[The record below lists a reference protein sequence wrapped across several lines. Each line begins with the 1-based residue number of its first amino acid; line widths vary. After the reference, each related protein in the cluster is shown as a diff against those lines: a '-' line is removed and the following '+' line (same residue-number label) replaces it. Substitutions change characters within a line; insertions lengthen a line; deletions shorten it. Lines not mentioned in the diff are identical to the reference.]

1 MLLFNKNIHYLPIP
15 LQPTKV
21 IYNIIYKNI
30 IYIKIE
36 NEQNTSSN
44 NNENSIAGYINI
56 LNIT

>member
-1 MLLFNKNIHYLPIP
+1 MSQEHSLSTDNSSNIEG
-15 LQPTKV
+15 
-21 IYNIIYKNI
+21 NIIYKNI